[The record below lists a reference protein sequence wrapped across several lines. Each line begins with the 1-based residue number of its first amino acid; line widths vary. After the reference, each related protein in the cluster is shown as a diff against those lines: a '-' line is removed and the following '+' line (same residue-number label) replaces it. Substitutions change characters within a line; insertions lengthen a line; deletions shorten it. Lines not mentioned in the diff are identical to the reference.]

1 MARLIV
7 AYFQFRKRRDG
18 LISTAMEPVFGE
30 TYKKPFRNIIDILA
44 IVATVMTYI
53 DDDTDFSKSL
63 EEREEEVK

>member
-1 MARLIV
+1 MAGLIV

-18 LISTAMEPVFGE
+18 LISTEMEPVFGE

-63 EEREEEVK
+63 EEREEEEK